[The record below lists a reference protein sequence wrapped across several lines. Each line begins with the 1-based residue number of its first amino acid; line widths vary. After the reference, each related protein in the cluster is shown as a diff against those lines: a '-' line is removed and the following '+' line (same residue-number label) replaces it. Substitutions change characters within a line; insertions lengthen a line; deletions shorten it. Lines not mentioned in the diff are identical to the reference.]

1 MMKKLSVPMRK
12 SERIGGWIYYV
23 LQLLAIPLILML
35 INELLGAP
43 LGDAEINFV
52 YFAVNFACA
61 MFIFWRFIIA
71 NSKIALKNVGELLKG
86 VVIGFVVY
94 WLSSIVMGMV
104 ILYLY
109 PDFSN
114 VNDAS
119 IESLVNENAGLI
131 ALATVWLVPITEELF
146 YRGLI
151 FRGLYNHSR
160 ILAYIV
166 STLVFSLVHVVG
178 YIGLYE
184 PMLLLMCFLQYLP
197 AGICLGLAYSLSDSI
212 WAPVLIHIAIN
223 QIGMLAMR

>member
-1 MMKKLSVPMRK
+1 MRK
-12 SERIGGWIYYV
+12 SEQLGGWIYYV
-23 LQLLAIPLILML
+23 LQLLVIPLILVRV
-35 INELLGAP
+35 NKLLGEP
-43 LGDAEINFV
+43 MNEAEINFV
-52 YFAVNFACA
+52 FFAMNFACA

-71 NSKIALKNVGELLKG
+71 NGKVALKNIGELLKG
-86 VVIGFVVY
+86 FVIAFALYWLFSIVIG
-94 WLSSIVMGMV
+94 IV
-104 ILYLY
+104 IFYLY
-109 PDFSN
+109 PDFAN

-160 ILAYIV
+160 IAAYIV
-166 STLVFSLVHVVG
+166 STVVFSLVHVVG

>member
-1 MMKKLSVPMRK
+1 MRK
-12 SERIGGWIYYV
+12 SEQLGGWIYYV
-23 LQLLAIPLILML
+23 LQLLVIPLILVRV
-35 INELLGAP
+35 NKLLGDP
-43 LGDAEINFV
+43 MNEAEINFV
-52 YFAVNFACA
+52 FFAMNFACA
-61 MFIFWRFIIA
+61 MFIFWRFLIA
-71 NSKIALKNVGELLKG
+71 NGKVALKNIGELLKG
-86 VVIGFVVY
+86 FVIAFALY
-94 WLSSIVMGMV
+94 WLFSIVMGIV
-104 ILYLY
+104 IFYLY
-109 PDFSN
+109 PDFAN

-160 ILAYIV
+160 IAAYIV
-166 STLVFSLVHVVG
+166 STVVFSLVHVVG

-223 QIGMLAMR
+223 QIGMLSMR